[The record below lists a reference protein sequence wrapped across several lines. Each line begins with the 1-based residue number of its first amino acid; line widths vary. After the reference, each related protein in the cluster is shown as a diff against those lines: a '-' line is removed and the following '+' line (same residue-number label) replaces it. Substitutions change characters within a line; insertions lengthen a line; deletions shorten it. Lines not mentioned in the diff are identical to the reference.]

1 MIGSRHSQ
9 GFTLIEL
16 MLSMAFISVLLVS
29 IAMLTISISQLYNR
43 GMTLR
48 EVNQSGSAIST
59 DIQRTIMS
67 SSTRAI
73 NKDKNLVIAPGGG
86 RVCFGNYSYAW
97 NNASTIYGE
106 SGDGSVKEAYSM
118 FNHYDTTSSRSGEVI
133 KLVKVQ
139 GDSICQYGPSG
150 EPEDSPIP
158 VGAVELLGDSKSTLA
173 IHEMGFSGIDEETT
187 AGLFTVYFKL
197 GTDSSAIDSAGCKL
211 PGDSGANADFCAIN
225 EFKFT
230 VQSRLR

>member
-48 EVNQSGSAIST
+48 EVNQSGSAVSI

-73 NKDKNLVIAPGGG
+73 SKDKNLVIAPGGG

-106 SGDGSVKEAYSM
+106 SGDGSLKEAHSM
-118 FNHYDTTSSRSGEVI
+118 FNHYDSTSSRSGEVI

-173 IHEMGFSGIDEETT
+173 IHEMSFGGLDGGA
-187 AGLFTVYFKL
+187 AGLFTVYFRL
-197 GTDSSAIDSAGCKL
+197 GTDSSAINSAGCKL
-211 PGDSGANADFCAIN
+211 PSDSGANADFCAIN

-230 VQSRLR
+230 VQSGLR